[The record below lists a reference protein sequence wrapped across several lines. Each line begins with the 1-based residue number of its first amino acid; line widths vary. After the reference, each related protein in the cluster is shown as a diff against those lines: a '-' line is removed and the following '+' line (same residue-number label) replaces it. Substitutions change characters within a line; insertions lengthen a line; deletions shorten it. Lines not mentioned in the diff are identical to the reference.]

1 LELSAI
7 SDQPL
12 TAESRKLKA
21 DLFHLARRVNVANGD
36 YPRLSEDTLTSD
48 IMDKTA
54 TGFTQVLSHVMA
66 RGLSGD
72 QIILEGQRQQFSA
85 LAAAAMAQANQQIT
99 ANNTQDRILQARAAG
114 GQPQSSAGN
123 AGVNSGT
130 GSGGTLPPTPTPA
143 AA

>member
-1 LELSAI
+1 M
-7 SDQPL
+7 
-12 TAESRKLKA
+12 
-21 DLFHLARRVNVANGD
+21 ANGD

-54 TGFTQVLSHVMA
+54 VGFTQVLAHVSG

-85 LAAAAMAQANQQIT
+85 LAAAAMAQANQQIS

-143 AA
+143 AT